1 MAGFSFVFVGNNITL
16 TCHCNGQP
24 YPDFSWNFRKK
35 NLQTTHR
42 FKMDKNQL
50 HILNVTIE
58 DKGKYTCF
66 ATNSFGVISSSTTV
80 TVAGIV
86 YYFKAL
92 AQGFI
97 LHFNLLYYFRLI
109 ILPSHFLL
117 KFVSNILHVVFS
129 DAWLFHID

>member
-1 MAGFSFVFVGNNITL
+1 
-16 TCHCNGQP
+16 
-24 YPDFSWNFRKK
+24 
-35 NLQTTHR
+35 
-42 FKMDKNQL
+42 MDKNQL

-97 LHFNLLYYFRLI
+97 LHFNLLYYLRLI

-117 KFVSNILHVVFS
+117 KFVSNILYVVFS
-129 DAWLFHID
+129 DGYSILIEDYY